1 VIAADV
7 RCLQDPAY
15 AARGVGRHTANLL
28 RHAPLRPLIGLIDPA
43 LPPLDRSLAA
53 LFDTLRPNAQFRD
66 MLGAACFVSAS
77 PMTHDPLFAAR
88 MLHDP
93 RKLKAA
99 VIYDFIPFEFPERY
113 LAHPPARHAYIT
125 RLRWLARHDLFLPIS
140 QASADALRA
149 LLKVAEQNMAVTGAA
164 LAAVFEA
171 KTAPPDPGPSSGP
184 SSGPSLG
191 ASRGHVLVIGGD
203 DPRKN
208 VECAIRA
215 HALCAALQAPRTPLI
230 ITGAYTP
237 SGVQRLRDIAQSF
250 GGRPHLVV
258 TPGHVPE
265 PELVSLYRNA
275 ICVIAPSRAE
285 GFDLPVVEAMA
296 AGAPV
301 LASDIPAHRELV
313 DDGACRFGPDDYA
326 RLSGLIATLAASP
339 QARARLIAEQAHVWP
354 RYRAAAVAARFWSPI
369 AERLEIR
376 SAPAVLRRRR
386 PRLALLSPLPP
397 DRSGVAEYTA
407 ATCAELGAVTELHL
421 FSETVAPAPVPGAAT
436 VRPFSAFPAVSAGF
450 DRVINVLGNNAS
462 FHRKTFEQLLHYGGA
477 CIAHDSRMLGFYRQ
491 LGMHRATA
499 VASAELGRPVLPA
512 EIDAWLADEAAL
524 PALHLGEIAAAADP
538 LIVHAPLTARLIRE
552 RYHVEAAL
560 LPFCIY
566 RPMTPA
572 TPAQREAARRRLGL
586 PSGQLVIATFGAVHR
601 TKAPA
606 DCIWALE
613 ILRGWGIDA
622 ALHFVGEH
630 AEPHNLDHTAAD
642 LGLSGHVRFLD
653 RFVGEDLY
661 RDYLIGA
668 DLGIQLRLTGFG
680 SLSGALLDCIAAGL
694 PSVANVSLAEGSDA
708 PSYVRRVPD
717 ALSPLLVAEALAD
730 LLDEGRAGIEPAR
743 QAFAEAH
750 CFRVYAARLCEA
762 LGLQAAA

>member
-1 VIAADV
+1 VIAVDA
-7 RCLQDPAY
+7 RCLQDPNY

-43 LPPLDRSLAA
+43 MPGLDAGLAT
-53 LFDTLRPNAQFRD
+53 LFDTVRPNAQFRD
-66 MLGAACFVSAS
+66 MLDAACFVSTS

-93 RKLKAA
+93 KRLKAA
-99 VIYDFIPFEFPERY
+99 VVYDFIPFEFPERY
-113 LAHPPARHAYIT
+113 LTQAAARHAYIMC
-125 RLRWLARHDLFLPIS
+125 LRWLARHDLFMPIS
-140 QASADALRA
+140 QASASALRTR
-149 LLKVAEQNMAVTGAA
+149 LQVEDSQVAVTGAA
-164 LAAVFEA
+164 LDPAFE
-171 KTAPPDPGPSSGP
+171 TPGEPSQP
-184 SSGPSLG
+184 
-191 ASRGHVLVIGGD
+191 AHVLVIGGG

-215 HALCAALQAPRTPLI
+215 HAVCKTMQAQRIPLI
-230 ITGAYTP
+230 VTGAYPP
-237 SGVQRLRDIAQSF
+237 SYAQGLRDIAQSA
-250 GGRPHLVV
+250 GGRPSLVQM
-258 TPGHVPE
+258 PGHVAE
-265 PELVSLYRNA
+265 PDLISLYRQA

-313 DDGACRFGPDDYA
+313 QHAAWRFEPDDHE
-326 RLSGLIATLAASP
+326 RLSGLIAALAATP
-339 QARARLIAEQAHVWP
+339 EARISLVAEQAPIWP
-354 RYRAAAVAARFWSPI
+354 GYRAAAVAERFWSPI
-369 AERLEIR
+369 VARLEKLP
-376 SAPAVLRRRR
+376 APAVHRHRR

-407 ATCAELGAVTELHL
+407 ATCADLGRVTDLHV
-421 FSETVAPAPVPGAAT
+421 FSETAAPAPVPGAAT
-436 VRPFSAFPAVSAGF
+436 VRPFSAFPSVSAGF
-450 DRVINVLGNNAS
+450 DRVVNVMGNNAT
-462 FHRKTFEQLLHYGGA
+462 FHRKTFDQLLHYGGA

-499 VASAELGRPVLPA
+499 VAAAELGRPVFPA
-512 EIDAWLADEAAL
+512 DIDAWLADEASL

-538 LIVHAPLTARLIRE
+538 VMVHSPPTARLIRE
-552 RYHVEAAL
+552 RYNVDAAL

-566 RPMTPA
+566 RPWNQPA
-572 TPAQREAARRRLGL
+572 PVEREAARRRLGL
-586 PSGQLVIATFGAVHR
+586 PDGQVVIATFGAVHR

-622 ALHFVGEH
+622 TLHFVGEH
-630 AEPHNLDHTAAD
+630 AEPHTLDRTAAD
-642 LGLSGHVRFLD
+642 LGLSAHVRFLD

-661 RDYLIGA
+661 RDYLAAA

-694 PSVANVSLAEGSDA
+694 PAVANASLAGASDA
-708 PSYVRRVPD
+708 PAYVRRVPD
-717 ALSPLLVAEALAD
+717 ELSPLLVAEALAD
-730 LLDEGRAGIEPAR
+730 LLEEGRAGTEPAR
-743 QAFAEAH
+743 RAFEQAH
-750 CFRVYAARLCEA
+750 SFRLYAARLCEA

>member
-43 LPPLDRSLAA
+43 LPPLDPALAA
-53 LFDTLRPNAQFRD
+53 LFDRLRPNAQFRD
-66 MLGAACFVSAS
+66 MLGAACFISAS

-88 MLHDP
+88 MLHDA

-99 VIYDFIPFEFPERY
+99 VIYDFIPYEFPERY

-125 RLRWLARHDLFLPIS
+125 CLRWLARHDLFLPIS
-140 QASADALRA
+140 QASAAALRR
-149 LLKVAEQNMAVTGAA
+149 LLNIGEQNIAVTGAA
-164 LAAVFEA
+164 LDALFE
-171 KTAPPDPGPSSGP
+171 TAHGQ
-184 SSGPSLG
+184 
-191 ASRGHVLVIGGD
+191 ASPAHVLVIGGD

-215 HALCAALQAPRTPLI
+215 HAMCATLQTKRTPLI
-230 ITGAYTP
+230 ITGGYTL
-237 SGVQRLRDIAQSF
+237 SRAQELRDTARSA
-250 GGRPHLVV
+250 GGLPHLVQ

-265 PELVSLYRNA
+265 PELMGLYRNA
-275 ICVIAPSRAE
+275 ICAIAPSRAE

-313 DDGACRFGPDDYA
+313 TDGACRFQPDDHA
-326 RLSGLIATLAASP
+326 RLADLIATLAAAP
-339 QARARLIAEQAHVWP
+339 EGRECVVAEQAPVWP
-354 RYRAAAVAARFWSPI
+354 RYRAEAVAARFWAPI
-369 AERLEIR
+369 AARLETLP
-376 SAPAVLRRRR
+376 APAVLGRRR

-407 ATCAELGAVTELHL
+407 ATCAELGLVTDLHL
-421 FSETVAPAPVPGAAT
+421 FSETAAPAAVAGAAT
-436 VRPFSAFPAVSAGF
+436 VRPLSAFPSASAGF
-450 DRVINVLGNNAS
+450 DRVINVMGNNAT

-491 LGMHRATA
+491 LGMHRATS
-499 VASAELGRPVLPA
+499 VASAELGRPVHPA
-512 EIDAWLADEAAL
+512 EIDAWLADEASL
-524 PALHLGEIAAAADP
+524 PTLHLGEIAAAADP
-538 LIVHAPLTARLIRE
+538 MIVHAPLTARLIRE
-552 RYHVEAAL
+552 RYKVDATV

-566 RPMTPA
+566 RPMNPA
-572 TPAQREAARRRLGL
+572 TAAQRHAARRRLGL
-586 PSGQLVIATFGAVHR
+586 PDGQVVIATFGGVHR
-601 TKAPA
+601 TKAPT

-622 ALHFVGEH
+622 ALHFVGAHYEAH
-630 AEPHNLDHTAAD
+630 TLDRTAAD
-642 LGLSGHVRFLD
+642 LGLSRHVTFLD
-653 RFVGEDLY
+653 HYVGEELY
-661 RDYLIGA
+661 RDYLVAA

-680 SLSGALLDCIAAGL
+680 SVSGALLDCIAAGL
-694 PSVANVSLAEGSDA
+694 PSVANASVAEASDA
-708 PSYVRRVPD
+708 PEFVRRVPD

-730 LLDEGRAGIEPAR
+730 LLDEGRARIEAVR
-743 QAFAEAH
+743 FAFAEAH
-750 CFRVYAARLCEA
+750 SFRVYARCLCEA
-762 LGLQAAA
+762 LSLQAAA

>member
-1 VIAADV
+1 MIAADV

-43 LPPLDRSLAA
+43 LPPLDPSLAA
-53 LFDTLRPNAQFRD
+53 LFDRLRPNAQFRD
-66 MLGAACFVSAS
+66 MLDAACFISAS

-88 MLHDP
+88 MLHDA

-99 VIYDFIPFEFPERY
+99 VIYDFIPHECPERY
-113 LAHPPARHAYIT
+113 LAHPPARHAYIAC
-125 RLRWLARHDLFLPIS
+125 LRWLARHDLFLPIS
-140 QASADALRA
+140 QASADVLRR
-149 LLKVAEQNMAVTGAA
+149 LLNIGEQKIAVTGAA
-164 LAAVFEA
+164 LDALFE
-171 KTAPPDPGPSSGP
+171 TAHGQ
-184 SSGPSLG
+184 
-191 ASRGHVLVIGGD
+191 ASRAHVLVIGGD

-215 HALCAALQAPRTPLI
+215 HAMCAAMQGKRRPLI
-230 ITGAYTP
+230 ITGGYAP
-237 SGVQRLRDIAQSF
+237 SRAQALRECARAA
-250 GGRPHLVV
+250 GGLPHLLQ
-258 TPGHVPE
+258 TPGHVSE
-265 PELVSLYRNA
+265 PDLVRLYRNA

-301 LASDIPAHRELV
+301 LASDIPPHRELV
-313 DDGACRFGPDDYA
+313 EDGAWRFAPNDDA
-326 RLSGLIATLAASP
+326 RLSSLIATLAAAP
-339 QARARLIAEQAHVWP
+339 EVRARLAAEQAHIWP
-354 RYRAAAVAARFWSPI
+354 RYRAASVASRFWTPI
-369 AERLEIR
+369 AERLER
-376 SAPAVLRRRR
+376 LPAPPVLRRRH

-407 ATCAELGAVTELHL
+407 ATCAELGRVTDLHL
-421 FSETVAPAPVPGAAT
+421 FSETAAPSPVPGAAT

-450 DRVINVLGNNAS
+450 DRVINVMGNNAT

-491 LGMHRATA
+491 LGMNRAMA
-499 VASAELGRPVLPA
+499 VASAELGRSVRPT
-512 EIDAWLADEAAL
+512 EINAWLADEASL

-538 LIVHAPLTARLIRE
+538 MIVHAPLTARLIRE
-552 RYHVEAAL
+552 RYQVDAAV

-566 RPMTPA
+566 RPLTPA
-572 TPAQREAARRRLGL
+572 TPAQRAEARRRLAL
-586 PSGQLVIATFGAVHR
+586 PDGQMVIATFGAVHR
-601 TKAPA
+601 TKAPE

-613 ILRGWGIDA
+613 VLRGWGIDA

-630 AEPHNLDHTAAD
+630 AEPHALDRTAAE
-642 LGLSGHVRFLD
+642 LGLSSHVRFLD
-653 RFVGEDLY
+653 HFVGEDLY

-680 SLSGALLDCIAAGL
+680 SMSGALLDCIAAGL
-694 PSVANVSLAEGSDA
+694 PTVANVSLAEGADA

-730 LLDEGRAGIEPAR
+730 LLDEGRARIDPAR

-750 CFRVYAARLCEA
+750 SFRVYAERLCEA